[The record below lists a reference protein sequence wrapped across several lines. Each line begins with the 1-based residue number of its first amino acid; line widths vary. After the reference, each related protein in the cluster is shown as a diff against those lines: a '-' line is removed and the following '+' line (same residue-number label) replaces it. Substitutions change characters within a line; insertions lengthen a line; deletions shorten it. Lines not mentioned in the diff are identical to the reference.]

1 MLGIILVTRGMHSGK
16 DVILSFPNSIFKQDL
31 SYFDSVHYNNTI
43 SSSNNSKTLFILGWP
58 VSVIAELLCPK
69 KERWDTILD
78 FSAESIRF
86 IGYPASINN
95 KAKYKP
101 VRIFSSLSL
110 TSNES
115 EVCTKAKENIAAF
128 NVVLAFE
135 VDSPLLAHADKLKEV
150 VIAISNIQTDQTLKF
165 EETRCEYLSN
175 EVMKLKSIRDTA
187 NNKEE
192 EIQTM
197 IKESSLAKE
206 LYSLYTD
213 LSIKGESYL
222 EINGWLKLNLIIN
235 PLLSQE
241 DCCGYHSLL
250 FFDNPKRLE
259 PLLNEKNQ
267 NNMLGTLMK
276 KCKFPI
282 ASFQD
287 ISEDEGVP
295 LKVVTNAALHF
306 VQWKKAKLIP
316 QVNENSL
323 FVNSSIF
330 KYDQS
335 LVSEWERIFKHK
347 EFELLKILS
356 MFSAPKSIKQA
367 ENVLFGKAKAIPIIT
382 WLLRK
387 GVIESAHY
395 YLFIVYKTPE
405 ELRSLNEGSA
415 EFESLLKI
423 LEFCN
428 GNAKV
433 EEIVT
438 RTGVSLEGIMKCVK
452 HFSKYLR
459 MIVH

>member
-16 DVILSFPNSIFKQDL
+16 DVILSFPNSIFKQNL

-43 SSSNNSKTLFILGWP
+43 SGSNTSKTFILGWP

-115 EVCTKAKENIAAF
+115 EVCTKVKENIAAF

-135 VDSPLLAHADKLKEV
+135 VDCPLLAHSEKINEV
-150 VIAISNIQTDQTLKF
+150 VIAISKVYLDQTLKF

-175 EVMKLKSIRDTA
+175 EIMKLKSIRDTA

-206 LYSLYTD
+206 LCALYTD

-235 PLLSQE
+235 PSPCQE
-241 DCCGYHSLL
+241 DCRGYHSLL

-267 NNMLGTLMK
+267 NNMLSTLMK

-295 LKVVTNAALHF
+295 LKVVKNAALHF
-306 VQWKKAKLIP
+306 IQWKKAKLIP
-316 QVNENSL
+316 RINENSL

-330 KYDQS
+330 KYDQT

-387 GVIESAHY
+387 GLIESAHY
-395 YLFIVYKTPE
+395 YFYIVYKTPE
-405 ELRSLNEGSA
+405 DLRNLNENSA
-415 EFESLLKI
+415 EFEVLMKI

-428 GNAKV
+428 GNV
-433 EEIVT
+433 MLEEILT
-438 RTGVSLEGIMKCVK
+438 RTGVNLESIVKCVK